1 MKNYGIIMAGGK
13 GTRLNPIT
21 QNINKHLLPIYDKP
35 MIYYPLSVLIYA
47 NIKNIL
53 IICNEKEV
61 EKFKKLL
68 IPVEKKN
75 KISIKFHIQK
85 NIGGGIAEGLKLSKP
100 FVNKAQKIILMLG
113 DNFFYG
119 REFPK
124 NLEKIIKKKT
134 NKSHVFLSEV
144 SKPQDYGIA
153 YLKQN
158 KIYKIIEKPKNF
170 KSNLAITGLYVYNK
184 NIFNLL
190 QKIKPSKRNELEISS
205 LNKLLLKKNHL
216 DYVRIGKGTS
226 WFDLGSYENIFQC
239 SELIRLIEKRQGIK
253 ISNIDKE

>member
-13 GTRLNPIT
+13 GKRLNPVT
-21 QNINKHLLPIYDKP
+21 QNINKHLLPVYDKP
-35 MIYYPLSVLIYA
+35 MIFYSLSVLIYA

-53 IICNEKEV
+53 IICNEGEID
-61 EKFKKLL
+61 KFKKLL
-68 IPVEKKN
+68 TPVEKKN
-75 KISIKFHIQK
+75 KISIKFHTQK
-85 NIGGGIAEGLKLSKP
+85 NIGRGIVEGLKLSKP
-100 FVNKAQKIILMLG
+100 YVNKANKIILMLG

-124 NLEKIIKKKT
+124 NVKKIIKKKN
-134 NKSHVFLSEV
+134 NKSYVFLSEV
-144 SKPQDYGIA
+144 SNPQDYGIA

-158 KIYKIIEKPKNF
+158 KIDNIIEKPKNF

-190 QKIKPSKRNELEISS
+190 KKIRPSKRNELEISS
-205 LNKLLLKKNHL
+205 LNKILLKKNL
-216 DYVRIGKGTS
+216 LNYAKIGKGTS

-239 SELIRLIEKRQGIK
+239 SELIRLIENRQGIK
-253 ISNIDKE
+253 ISNID